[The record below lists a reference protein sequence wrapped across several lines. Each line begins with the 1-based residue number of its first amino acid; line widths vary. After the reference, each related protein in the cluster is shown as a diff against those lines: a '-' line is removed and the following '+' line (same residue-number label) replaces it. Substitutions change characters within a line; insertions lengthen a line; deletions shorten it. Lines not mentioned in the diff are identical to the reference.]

1 LANEETKKAE
11 KKFKWNPDCLVPDS
25 IEIPLGAADPKG
37 PFTMRELS
45 RTDLLK
51 FVGECIDKKF
61 IKEDGEREPFVK
73 VATEQEEVLN
83 RYFAMSTSYGD
94 KDNKRTPEFFAKLD
108 IPTSAYGD
116 LIEAFFDIN
125 HLDEILATGGN
136 WLMLPTVRE
145 VQKQSEALENES

>member
-1 LANEETKKAE
+1 MSKD
-11 KKFKWNPDCLVPDS
+11 KKFKWNPECLVPDE
-25 IEIPLGAADPKG
+25 IEVDLGAADPKS

-45 RTDLLK
+45 RTDLLS

-61 IKEDGEREPFVK
+61 IKEDGERAPFIE
-73 VATEQEEVLN
+73 VAKEQEEVIN
-83 RYFAMSTSYGD
+83 RYLALSTSYGEAS
-94 KDNKRTPEFFAKLD
+94 NKRKPEFFAKLD

-145 VQKQSEALENES
+145 VQKRSEASESAS